1 MTTRNKLTCCRLTSC
16 RVLLCHTTLASLLAF
31 ALTAEVNAQEE
42 TSTRPDGTRMRA
54 AIKKSL
60 PLLEQAAAGSADQ
73 RKCFMCH
80 GQALP
85 VMAASEARLRGFA
98 IDEQNFARQLEHT
111 TKHLKRG
118 QKDYLKGKGQ
128 GGRVDM
134 AGYALWTLE
143 AGGRAGD
150 DVTDAVAEYILQ
162 ADVDRGYWQ
171 HTSNR
176 PPSEAS
182 DFTTTYLALRALTAF
197 APDDQQQRTSQRVA
211 LAADWLR
218 EHKPADVEDRVFQLR
233 AMSYAGLDEE
243 SQRPFAHDLLALQN
257 DDGGWAQKS
266 DLASDAYA
274 TGSALVALLRTGHL
288 TPSSE
293 SYRRGVT
300 FLLDSQQQDGS
311 WHVVS
316 RSKPFQKHFES
327 GFPHGKDQFISTS
340 ATGWA
345 TIALLL
351 GLPDDS
357 PTASSR

>member
-1 MTTRNKLTCCRLTSC
+1 MCCRLSSLRARVGLMTVAVCFASAILPSVTS
-16 RVLLCHTTLASLLAF
+16 H
-31 ALTAEVNAQEE
+31 AQDV
-42 TSTRPDGTRMRA
+42 TVDRPDLTRLRT
-54 AIKKSL
+54 AIKKAL
-60 PLLEQAAAGSADQ
+60 PLLERASAGSADH
-73 RKCFMCH
+73 RMCFMCH

-98 IDEQNFARQLEHT
+98 IDEQNFARQLDHT
-111 TKHLKRG
+111 AKHLKRG

-143 AGGRAGD
+143 VGERPAD
-150 DVTDAVAEYILQ
+150 DVTAAVAEYILQ
-162 ADVDRGYWQ
+162 ADLDRGYWK

-182 DFTTTYLALRALTAF
+182 DFTTTYLALRALAAF
-197 APDDQQQRTSQRVA
+197 APADQQQQAAERIAS
-211 LAADWLR
+211 AADWLR

-233 AMSYAGLDEE
+233 AMSYAGLDDQ
-243 SQRPFAHDLLALQN
+243 SQRPFAQDLIALQN
-257 DDGGWAQKS
+257 DDGGWAQKT
-266 DLASDAYA
+266 DLTSDAYA
-274 TGSALVALLRTGHL
+274 TGSALVGLLRTGHL

-293 SYRRGVT
+293 SYRRGAN
-300 FLLDSQQQDGS
+300 FLLDSQQADGS

-340 ATGWA
+340 ATAWA

-351 GLPDDS
+351 GLPES
-357 PTASSR
+357 PVAGTP